1 LPRSR
6 HCARGREGV
15 ALYVREVDHT
25 RSLILLERA
34 AASSTRAAF
43 VANVLPAMHVL
54 FHADEMSHSDINT
67 VTARVVHNSC
77 YPTPVS
83 AQPELLRVWETR
95 PTEHPWV
102 SHLTSRAGG
111 EVRSVRLSELCSP
124 SELSGSAF
132 YQDFFRPRGIRY
144 ADYQAISNADGW
156 AIGFA
161 VCRYHRDFSDAEH
174 DLFEHLRRPLG
185 RIWDLVTRLEEA
197 AAPAAA
203 VSRPLANVLTP
214 SEQRV
219 AELVLLG
226 WRTKPIAQALGVSP
240 KAIEQ
245 HLTRIYRKASVGS
258 RAEFISHR
266 P

>member
-1 LPRSR
+1 
-6 HCARGREGV
+6 
-15 ALYVREVDHT
+15 
-25 RSLILLERA
+25 
-34 AASSTRAAF
+34 
-43 VANVLPAMHVL
+43 VLPALHVL
-54 FHADEMSHSDINT
+54 CHADEMSYSEVNT
-67 VTARVVHNSC
+67 VTAKVVHNSC

-83 AQPELLRVWETR
+83 AQPELLRIWETR

-102 SHLTSRAGG
+102 SHVTSRAGG
-111 EVRSVRLSELCSP
+111 QDRSVRLSDLCSA
-124 SELSGSAF
+124 SELRRSAF

-144 ADYQAISNADGW
+144 ADYQAISSTRGW

-161 VCRYHRDFSDAEH
+161 VCRYHRDFSDDEH

-185 RIWDLVTRLEEA
+185 RIWDLVTRLEDA
-197 AAPAAA
+197 ARPGTEI
-203 VSRPLANVLTP
+203 SRPLANVLTP

-219 AELVLLG
+219 AELVLRG
-226 WRTKPIAQALGVSP
+226 WRTKPIAEALGVSP

-266 P
+266 QRFAVGVPLAGQPGHT